1 MITNWGEKV
10 ARRLAASGTIS
21 SEDIDLYG
29 YGFFLLLSS
38 TLYLV
43 VVAVFGSVFGVL
55 WESSVFY
62 LLFSIL
68 RGYAGG
74 IHAKTEYGCMLS
86 TILALLLSTM
96 GIRGMLQAERLTMAM
111 MLLIVGCA
119 VVFLFSPLDVPEK
132 PLSTDDWRYYR
143 RISRN
148 LAVAYVLFGVWARV
162 AGWRILYPL
171 AASTTLEGILLLSGT
186 ANLKKRTLRKE
197 DEF

>member
-38 TLYLV
+38 TLYMV

-55 WESSVFY
+55 WESIVFY

-96 GIRGMLQAERLTMAM
+96 AIRKMMDAKQSTTAM
-111 MLLIVGCA
+111 MLLIIGSIA
-119 VVFLFSPLDVPEK
+119 VFLFSPLDVPEK
-132 PLSTDDWRYYR
+132 PLSSGDWRYYR

-148 LAVAYVLFGVWARV
+148 LAVAYVLFGVWATV
-162 AGWRILYPL
+162 AGWHILYPL
-171 AASTTLEGILLLSGT
+171 TASTTLEGILLLSGMY
-186 ANLKKRTLRKE
+186 NLKKRHRKTKKG
-197 DEF
+197 

>member
-1 MITNWGEKV
+1 MITNWGEKI

-21 SEDIDLYG
+21 PEDIDLYG

-38 TLYLV
+38 TLYLIV
-43 VVAVFGSVFGVL
+43 IAIFGSVFGVL
-55 WESSVFY
+55 LESIVFY
-62 LLFSIL
+62 FLFSIL

-96 GIRGMLQAERLTMAM
+96 GIRGMLQAEHLTMAM

-119 VVFLFSPLDVPEK
+119 VVFLFSPLDVPER

-143 RISRN
+143 IISRN
-148 LAVAYVLFGVWARV
+148 LAVAYVLIGVWARV
-162 AGWRILYPL
+162 AEWRILYPL
-171 AASTTLEGILLLSGT
+171 AASTALEGILLLIGT
-186 ANLKKRTLRKE
+186 ANLKKRTRKTE
-197 DEF
+197 

>member
-1 MITNWGEKV
+1 MITNWGEKI
-10 ARRLAASGTIS
+10 ARKLAASGTIS
-21 SEDIDLYG
+21 PEEIDLYG

-38 TLYLV
+38 TLYLI
-43 VVAVFGSVFGVL
+43 VVAIFGSVFGVL
-55 WESSVFY
+55 WESIVFY
-62 LLFSIL
+62 FLFSIL

-74 IHAKTEYGCMLS
+74 IHAKTEYDCMLS

-96 GIRGMLQAERLTMAM
+96 GIRGMLQAEHSTMAM
-111 MLLIVGCA
+111 MLLIVGCS

-132 PLSTDDWRYYR
+132 PLSSGDWRHYR

-162 AGWRILYPL
+162 AGWHILYPL

-186 ANLKKRTLRKE
+186 ANLKNALKNTG
-197 DEF
+197 